1 MSKIHKNINIFNTSY
16 DYNFLKKGLV
26 PLQINEFKNLK
37 SSLGT
42 AVKRNIKIKKDKIS
56 TMKVNNNT
64 DKYQK
69 ITLIPLLFTKV
80 LRLSSIDKPFHKI
93 GYGSFSDIY
102 SINDKYILKI
112 INKIDDDEIKGLLF
126 NYLLTIYLEN
136 LHDSNGNKNDLLKYI
151 CKIYE
156 LGIIYESN
164 KFENNKLYCIM
175 EKGNIDLYTFFF
187 KQKYINII
195 KNIKNKVAFLLKL
208 FKECC
213 NALKIIHDLGFVH
226 FDIKL
231 ENFLINFRS
240 ENDFDIKIIDFGFIS
255 KIGDKLVL
263 KGTIYYYNILLIKN
277 VYNKHNGREIDFKKA
292 SFIYD
297 IFYLGYMFLEITI
310 KVLFN
315 QQFNLAFP
323 FTTLSNNENV
333 IKYRRS
339 YTNNNFTRNIEF
351 LEDYFKDS
359 NIEGTVKTSLIDLI
373 KKMLIPDRV
382 KRFQNLDTVIKKI
395 NEIQEK

>member
-16 DYNFLKKGLV
+16 DYNFLEKGLI
-26 PLQINEFKNLK
+26 PLQIKEFKNLK

-42 AVKRNIKIKKDKIS
+42 AVKRNIKIRKDKIS
-56 TMKVNNNT
+56 SMKVNNNT

-80 LRLSSIDKPFHKI
+80 LRLSSIDKPFYKI
-93 GYGSFSDIY
+93 GHGSFSDIY

-112 INKIDDDEIKGLLF
+112 INKMDNDEINGLLF

-136 LHDSNGNKNDLLKYI
+136 TQNTNKNNLLKYI

-156 LGIIYESN
+156 LGIIYESS
-164 KFENNKLYCIM
+164 KFENKKLYCIM

-187 KQKYINII
+187 KQNNIKII

-277 VYNKHNGREIDFKKA
+277 VYEEYKGNKSEINKA
-292 SFIYD
+292 SIIYD

-310 KVLFN
+310 KVLFDLR
-315 QQFNLAFP
+315 FNLAFP
-323 FTTLSNNENV
+323 FTTFSNNEDV
-333 IKYRRS
+333 IKYRKN
-339 YTNNNFTRNIEF
+339 YTNNNFTRNIQI

-359 NIEGTVKTSLIDLI
+359 NIQGHIKESLIELI
-373 KKMLIPDRV
+373 KKMLIPHRV
-382 KRFQNLDTVIKKI
+382 KRFQNLGNVIEKI
-395 NEIQEK
+395 NEIQEKLF